1 MKGSLVLNIL
11 WFVSAI
17 AFSPEGMNFL
27 YEQHMQSIIV
37 IAGHTI
43 IFKLPYW
50 HLISG
55 FWRDRILR
63 GFVIF
68 AISLG
73 RYKKGH

>member
-50 HLISG
+50 HLIS
-55 FWRDRILR
+55 
-63 GFVIF
+63 
-68 AISLG
+68 
-73 RYKKGH
+73 